1 MDVALI
7 PSASSPFVECALV
20 TVDERVVVDGE
31 PPPNNVPSRP
41 KLLIAFPL

>member
-31 PPPNNVPSRP
+31 PPRTMLHRGPSCS
-41 KLLIAFPL
+41 